1 MRDYAI
7 YKNNL
12 YRLNVSVNKLKLISN
27 SNESIKYGFKELKF
41 EQGFVSKVI
50 YIKEVDINEVEM
62 AYKLKYKVIYKEKE
76 FVPWAIGKFI
86 LEINKIPLG
95 TSDEKEAR
103 NYGFEKMEQF
113 VFKKEVPIEE
123 VDALIEIKEYI
134 LKFRN
139 MNEKVTRIEQKDI
152 RSYLKNLLE

>member
-1 MRDYAI
+1 MSDYAI

-12 YRLNVSVNKLKLISN
+12 YRLNVSDNKLELISN

-62 AYKLKYKVIYKEKE
+62 AYRLKYKVIYKEKE
-76 FVPWAIGKFI
+76 FVPWAVGEFI
-86 LEINKIPLG
+86 LEINKISLG

-113 VFKKEVPIEE
+113 VFKKEVPIDE
-123 VDALIEIKEYI
+123 VDALIEIKEPI

-139 MNEKVTRIEQKDI
+139 MDEEFTRIEQKDI
-152 RSYLKNLLE
+152 RCYLKNLLG